1 MTSRVAP
8 IKRGQEVELAKRTAI
23 SAPQQVATVGVIVPE
38 RSAGSTPSDVWGSW
52 IDPICKAVV
61 FARPDL
67 TSSSRLPVSISAH
80 KARSEQTSAQP
91 ADVDLTLI
99 YYVRSLH
106 VLYNFDRPPSVLNQV
121 HPRTRCWEPTVVTPA
136 ECSEAWR
143 ARVSTRRGSNPF
155 KLVVY

>member
-80 KARSEQTSAQP
+80 KAR
-91 ADVDLTLI
+91 ADVDQSRRRRSLLTLI
-99 YYVRSLH
+99 
-106 VLYNFDRPPSVLNQV
+106 
-121 HPRTRCWEPTVVTPA
+121 
-136 ECSEAWR
+136 
-143 ARVSTRRGSNPF
+143 
-155 KLVVY
+155 